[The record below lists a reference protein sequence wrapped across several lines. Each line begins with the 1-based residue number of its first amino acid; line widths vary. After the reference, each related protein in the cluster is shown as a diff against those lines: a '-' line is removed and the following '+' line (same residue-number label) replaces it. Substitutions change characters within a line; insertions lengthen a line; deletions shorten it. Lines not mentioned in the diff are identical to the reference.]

1 MQYYFNEEGR
11 CLVVDLR
18 EEDSYRRESYEDI
31 LDKFKYLEQESYE
44 DNLYHIYLNT
54 EGDWESIKELTIDLD
69 DMAVEH
75 EISDIEDSIEDLD
88 YEDYSLEELDYRY

>member
-54 EGDWESIKELTIDLD
+54 EGDWESLKELTVELD
-69 DMAVEH
+69 SLEL
-75 EISDIEDSIEDLD
+75 DIELD
-88 YEDYSLEELDYRY
+88 RLDEIVRLGLINDEIIDILFE